1 MKKRF
6 SVWNLICYL
15 LLILLAVI
23 FLAPFIFTLFT
34 SIKPDEEIYASVMTV
49 FPHTVVLDHY
59 NRVFTQ
65 MTDFFSY
72 FYNTVYV
79 TLFSLVIVVV
89 LSATTGYTFGKLYFR
104 GVGIFMGFILLVL
117 TLPYA
122 IYLIPIYLMQDQ
134 VNLINTHWGLI
145 LPYTAMN
152 LPMSVLIMRGHFK
165 SIPNELM
172 DASIIDGCGYFKA
185 WRYVMLPIAKPGLA
199 VVAILTFINVW
210 GEFMFA
216 QTLSNTPKAQTLSVG
231 ITFLRDEAAS
241 WQFGTLSAVIV
252 MSLIPPLIIFLAMQ
266 KYFVAGITE
275 GALKG

>member
-65 MTDFFSY
+65 MTD
-72 FYNTVYV
+72 
-79 TLFSLVIVVV
+79 LFSLVIVVV

-104 GVGIFMGFILLVL
+104 GVGVFMGFILLVL